1 MIFFRRPLS
10 FGILLVAVIALMLA
24 LLPAI
29 RAKREE
35 AFKEE

>member
-1 MIFFRRPLS
+1 MKLRGKVDKRLPRT
-10 FGILLVAVIALMLA
+10 VAA